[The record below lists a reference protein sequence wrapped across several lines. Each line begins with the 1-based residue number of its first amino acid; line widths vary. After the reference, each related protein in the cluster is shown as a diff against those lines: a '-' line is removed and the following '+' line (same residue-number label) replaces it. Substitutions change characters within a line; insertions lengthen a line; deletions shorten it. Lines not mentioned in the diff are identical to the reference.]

1 MHATDRYLNL
11 KKLTYKIGKDQLL
24 TITGDTLKDINQTF
38 NVRESEYYGSL
49 KGSISKKINEGN
61 YIIELVSDN
70 LSLILKNETSSP
82 RFEFYNIIPG
92 KYFIRIY
99 DDTNN
104 NKEWDYYS
112 ITTKK
117 ESEKIYFF
125 QDLID
130 IRSNWSVDDVVLD
143 VDLLVDNMFLKDS
156 TSTDK

>member
-1 MHATDRYLNL
+1 MPGPLIISILSIN
-11 KKLTYKIGKDQLL
+11 IGSYP
-24 TITGDTLKDINQTF
+24 TIWSSPNSETS
-38 NVRESEYYGSL
+38 ESEDL
-49 KGSISKKINEGN
+49 FCKILTRELPRPL
-61 YIIELVSDN
+61 IIGREAL
-70 LSLILKNETSSP
+70 P
-82 RFEFYNIIPG
+82 RPCEAIPG
-92 KYFIRIY
+92 KSLSQIY
-99 DDTNN
+99 DDTNH

-156 TSTDK
+156 TNNDK